1 MIIYCATNK
10 INNKKYIGQTI
21 NTLEERI
28 RGHLTFAKLNKE
40 GCRLFW
46 RAIRKYGEEAFEW
59 IILFEAKNTD
69 ELNYME
75 SYYIEKY
82 DTTNPNKGYNL
93 KGGGHNPFSDR

>member
-28 RGHLTFAKLNKE
+28 RGHFTFARLNKE

-46 RAIRKYGEEAFEW
+46 R
-59 IILFEAKNTD
+59 
-69 ELNYME
+69 
-75 SYYIEKY
+75 
-82 DTTNPNKGYNL
+82 
-93 KGGGHNPFSDR
+93 